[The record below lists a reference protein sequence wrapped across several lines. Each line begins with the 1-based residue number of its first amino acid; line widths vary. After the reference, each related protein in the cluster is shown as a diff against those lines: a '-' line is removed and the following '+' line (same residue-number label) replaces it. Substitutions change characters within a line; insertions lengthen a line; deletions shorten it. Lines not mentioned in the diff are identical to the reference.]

1 MRIPLVIYGKHPR
14 LPRGKQTMMS
24 SHIDVGPT
32 ILDLLGICDDN
43 AFMGQSLLQ
52 SQRINPVVAYKQ
64 GRASV
69 FTDSGSAYMLP
80 EGDTMYY
87 EAGDTWQRNDV
98 YEAHKDDAEKLKKR
112 ANDLSLI
119 IDYLYQNNTFYPP
132 KAIGK

>member
-1 MRIPLVIYGKHPR
+1 
-14 LPRGKQTMMS
+14 
-24 SHIDVGPT
+24 
-32 ILDLLGICDDN
+32 
-43 AFMGQSLLQ
+43 
-52 SQRINPVVAYKQ
+52 
-64 GRASV
+64 
-69 FTDSGSAYMLP
+69 
-80 EGDTMYY
+80 MYY